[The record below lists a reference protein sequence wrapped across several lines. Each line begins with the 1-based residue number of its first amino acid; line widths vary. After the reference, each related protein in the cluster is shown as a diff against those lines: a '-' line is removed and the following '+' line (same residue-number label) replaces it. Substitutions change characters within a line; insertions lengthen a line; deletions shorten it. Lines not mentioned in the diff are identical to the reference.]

1 MIKTNE
7 WTVADLAKYLVSVQS
22 TLTEEEWDR
31 LKMTAAFFKETDQ
44 NGGHEDQKPNRY
56 QAHLLYEP
64 VDVFRQLGLPVLD
77 WGKQTKW
84 RGSSDEGTSIGC
96 LLCVANIRTIR
107 CSKIFISA
115 GLTAAP
121 PDHYGNSSLR

>member
-22 TLTEEEWDR
+22 TLTSEELDR
-31 LKMTAAFFKETDQ
+31 LKMTAVFFKEMDQ
-44 NGGHEDQKPNRY
+44 NGSAEGRRPNRY
-56 QAHLLYEP
+56 QAQQLYEP

-84 RGSSDEGTSIGC
+84 RSSSDEGTSP
-96 LLCVANIRTIR
+96 TIYHALP
-107 CSKIFISA
+107 ILPFVQQ
-115 GLTAAP
+115 
-121 PDHYGNSSLR
+121 NSYFNWVYSGARLSPL